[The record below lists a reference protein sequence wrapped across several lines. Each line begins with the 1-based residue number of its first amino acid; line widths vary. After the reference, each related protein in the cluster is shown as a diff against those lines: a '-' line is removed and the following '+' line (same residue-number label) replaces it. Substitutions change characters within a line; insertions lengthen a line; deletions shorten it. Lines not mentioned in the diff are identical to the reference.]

1 MNSRH
6 EVSQNHT
13 HRQAQDLLYQL
24 AHDVAR
30 SPDVR
35 FDFIHPDDAAKVLK
49 AFTNL
54 VRNPDA
60 ARDPQSV
67 RFRSRHKDG
76 SWRALEAVGTNLLD
90 NPTLAG
96 IALNSRAIT
105 ARKQAEDV
113 LQQERNFASTIL
125 NTVGALVVV
134 LDQQGCIVR
143 FNHACEQTT
152 GYSFAEVQGKPF
164 WDLLLTPEEREPV
177 RASFKKL
184 RASEFPTEYENSWV
198 AKDGT
203 RRLIAWV
210 NAVLL
215 DEAGAVTHIISTG
228 LDITARK
235 HAEALLKE
243 EGEVT
248 AALAR
253 VGQEMISS
261 LDTPVI
267 LERLCRLT
275 AEVLE
280 CDYSHTLLWQPT
292 EDAYVVVAGY
302 GETPEQAEARRALK
316 MPRPMLSRLLA
327 RLKKEEVIECEVEA
341 ARDSLTKSFS
351 RKLHLTTTLWVPLRK
366 GSEIIGMQSASH
378 RGAKRFSRRHKRI
391 ARGISQIASLA
402 LGKAKLFEELR
413 RANRLKED
421 FVSSMSHEIRTPL
434 NIIMGYNEL
443 LREGTFGAL
452 TAEQIHA
459 LQRIDKSAEELLDLV
474 NATLGFSRLQSQRSP
489 VSVREVRVAELLAE
503 LEVDAHHLNRKS
515 SVRLEWQPTP
525 ALPSLHT
532 DPVKLKMVLKNL
544 LTNAR
549 KFTEEGVITV
559 AALPQGSGIE
569 FHVSDT
575 GIGIAPEALPFIFEP
590 FRQVDSSLTR
600 RHGGVGLGL
609 YIVRQLLNLLG
620 GTVSV
625 ESMLGKGSTFRVW
638 LPLHPRQ

>member
-1 MNSRH
+1 MATTSGEKRRVRGARRNSRH

-24 AHDVAR
+24 AHDVAH

-35 FDFIHPDDAAKVLK
+35 FDFIHPDDVAKVLK

-54 VRNPDA
+54 VRNPGA

-76 SWRALEAVGTNLLD
+76 SWRTLEAVGTNLLD

-96 IALNSRAIT
+96 IAINSREIT

-113 LQQERNFASTIL
+113 LQQEHNFASTIL

-143 FNHACEQTT
+143 FNRACEQIT

-177 RASFKKL
+177 RAGFKKL
-184 RASEFPTEYENSWV
+184 RASEFPTRHENYWV

-203 RRLIAWV
+203 RRLIAWL
-210 NAVLL
+210 NTVLL
-215 DEAGAVTHIISTG
+215 DEAGAVTHVIATG

-292 EDAYVVVAGY
+292 
-302 GETPEQAEARRALK
+302 
-316 MPRPMLSRLLA
+316 
-327 RLKKEEVIECEVEA
+327 
-341 ARDSLTKSFS
+341 
-351 RKLHLTTTLWVPLRK
+351 
-366 GSEIIGMQSASH
+366 
-378 RGAKRFSRRHKRI
+378 
-391 ARGISQIASLA
+391 
-402 LGKAKLFEELR
+402 
-413 RANRLKED
+413 
-421 FVSSMSHEIRTPL
+421 
-434 NIIMGYNEL
+434 
-443 LREGTFGAL
+443 
-452 TAEQIHA
+452 
-459 LQRIDKSAEELLDLV
+459 
-474 NATLGFSRLQSQRSP
+474 
-489 VSVREVRVAELLAE
+489 
-503 LEVDAHHLNRKS
+503 
-515 SVRLEWQPTP
+515 P
-525 ALPSLHT
+525 ALPLLHT

-544 LTNAR
+544 ITNAL

-575 GIGIAPEALPFIFEP
+575 GIGIAPEALPIIFEP
-590 FRQVDSSLTR
+590 FRQVDSSPMR
-600 RHGGVGLGL
+600 RHGGVRLGL
-609 YIVRQLLNLLG
+609 YFVRQLLNLLG

-625 ESMLGKGSTFRVW
+625 ESMLGKGSIFRVW